1 MRINDIMEEMRDDRL
16 CELEAQILEVQKVT
30 NKMKKHIID
39 ATKLSPELFIECY
52 NRLSEITEI
61 G

>member
-1 MRINDIMEEMRDDRL
+1 
-16 CELEAQILEVQKVT
+16 
-30 NKMKKHIID
+30 MKKHIID